1 MHPTFVETQRAFL
14 CKGQCVWTNGIPRI
28 FAASAPASA
37 GFQCILGSRAP
48 LLWQGVSPG
57 PVGSRNLHRLLGL
70 LCAQL
75 TASGCAGDGVG
86 QSLAS
91 ARLKEG
97 LPGGR
102 GWDSPSLGSP
112 CEQPSC
118 GKLTETRLRPLWSR
132 SQLALLR
139 SVSGPSK
146 SPVQEGNPT
155 SSAYAWGEGLWV
167 SSFSSLESLDFFH
180 WL

>member
-1 MHPTFVETQRAFL
+1 ME
-14 CKGQCVWTNGIPRI
+14 W
-28 FAASAPASA
+28 ASP
-37 GFQCILGSRAP
+37 
-48 LLWQGVSPG
+48 WQVH
-57 PVGSRNLHRLLGL
+57 VYR
-70 LCAQL
+70 
-75 TASGCAGDGVG
+75 
-86 QSLAS
+86 
-91 ARLKEG
+91 EG

-118 GKLTETRLRPLWSR
+118 GKLTETRLWPLWSR

-146 SPVQEGNPT
+146 GPVQEGNPT

-167 SSFSSLESLDFFH
+167 SSFSSLESLDCFSLIVTMTVQAPGIAFH
-180 WL
+180 HPTPKGPNPDTLLPTK

>member
-1 MHPTFVETQRAFL
+1 MQRPVCLNKWHSAHF
-14 CKGQCVWTNGIPRI
+14 QRPRLQ
-28 FAASAPASA
+28 PPA

-75 TASGCAGDGVG
+75 TASGCAGDRVG
-86 QSLAS
+86 QSLAGAS
-91 ARLKEG
+91 RKG

-102 GWDSPSLGSP
+102 GWDSFPEEALASSQAVGNSLRQGYGHCGPGPSWPSLE
-112 CEQPSC
+112 C
-118 GKLTETRLRPLWSR
+118 LRPIK
-132 SQLALLR
+132 
-139 SVSGPSK
+139 G
-146 SPVQEGNPT
+146 PVQEGNPM

-167 SSFSSLESLDFFH
+167 SSFFFFRVTGFFH
-180 WL
+180 